1 MAGPATNMATITV
14 LQKSLGT
21 KTLLAYLFSI
31 IIGAVFFGVLLNLYL
46 PAAWFGIEAT
56 PHMHGFHLIPEWA
69 EWLSSGLLIV
79 FIINAFYQ
87 KSISKTMKNNTNMKD
102 INITV
107 NGMNCNHCKNS
118 VEKNVSAL
126 PNITS
131 AVVNLSEKQ
140 LTISGKDIDLALVQQ
155 TIEALGFEYGGTR

>member
-1 MAGPATNMATITV
+1 
-14 LQKSLGT
+14 
-21 KTLLAYLFSI
+21 
-31 IIGAVFFGVLLNLYL
+31 
-46 PAAWFGIEAT
+46 
-56 PHMHGFHLIPEWA
+56 
-69 EWLSSGLLIV
+69 
-79 FIINAFYQ
+79 
-87 KSISKTMKNNTNMKD
+87 MKD

-131 AVVNLSEKQ
+131 AVVDLGEKQ